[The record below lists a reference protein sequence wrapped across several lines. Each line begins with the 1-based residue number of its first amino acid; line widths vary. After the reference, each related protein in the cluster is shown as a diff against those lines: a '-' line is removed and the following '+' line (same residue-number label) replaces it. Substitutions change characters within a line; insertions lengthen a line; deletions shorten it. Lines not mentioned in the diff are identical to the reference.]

1 MKMSKGTTK
10 RMVIMLSAAAI
21 VFGGIYGFQQFRN
34 KMIKQGIGSQA
45 NPPQAVSTTTAQ
57 LASWQPT
64 VEAVGTLRAA
74 MGATLAAE
82 VSGLVTAIHF
92 DSGKTAQAGQIL
104 VELNAAPL
112 VAQLPQLQANAAL
125 AKLNYERDL
134 AQFKIQAVSQAQVDN
149 SAASLKVA
157 QSQVAAQQAL
167 IAQKTIRAPF
177 AGQLGIRQV
186 DLGQYVAPG
195 TAIVSLQKLDP
206 INLDFTVPQGQ
217 MGLIHLGA
225 KVSVAT
231 NAQPNKTYNGN
242 VVAIEP
248 QIDAATRNLKVRVK
262 LANPQ
267 GELLSGMFAT
277 VKVGEGAA
285 QQYITLPNVA
295 IAYNPYGSTVFVLKA
310 DGKGADGK
318 DKLTAE
324 QRFVTTGM
332 TRGDQVAITSGLKA
346 GETVVTAGQLKLHN
360 GSSVFVNNS
369 IQPDNNANPAVHDL

>member
-1 MKMSKGTTK
+1 MSKGTTK

-134 AQFKIQAVSQAQVDN
+134 AQFKIQAVSQAQVDT
-149 SAASLKVA
+149 SAANFKVA

-177 AGQLGIRQV
+177 TGQLGIRQV
-186 DLGQYVAPG
+186 DLGQYVGPG

-217 MGLIHLGA
+217 MGLIRLGA

-242 VVAIEP
+242 IEAIEP
-248 QIDAATRNLKVRVK
+248 QIDTTTRNLKVRVK
-262 LANPQ
+262 LANPH

-277 VKVGEGAA
+277 ARVGDGAV
-285 QQYITLPNVA
+285 QQYITLPNVT
-295 IAYNPYGSTVFVLKA
+295 IAYNPYGSTVFVVKSA
-310 DGKGADGK
+310 GKGADGK

-360 GSSVFVNNS
+360 GSTVFVNNS
-369 IQPDNNANPAVHDL
+369 IQPDNNPNPTVHDL

>member
-1 MKMSKGTTK
+1 MSKGTTK
-10 RMVIMLSAAAI
+10 RMIIMLSAAAL

-34 KMIKQGIGSQA
+34 KMIKQAIGSQA
-45 NPPQAVSTTTAQ
+45 NPPQAISTTEAQ
-57 LASWQPT
+57 FSTWQPT

-92 DSGKTAQAGQIL
+92 DSGKVAQAGQVL

-112 VAQLPQLQANAAL
+112 IAQLPQLQANAAL

-134 AQFKIQAVSQAQVDN
+134 AQLKIQAVSQAQADTSTAN
-149 SAASLKVA
+149 FKIA
-157 QSQVAAQQAL
+157 QAQVAAQQAL

-177 AGQLGIRQV
+177 SGQLGIRQV

-195 TAIVSLQKLDP
+195 TAVVSLQKLDP

-217 MGLIHLGA
+217 IDLIRLGA

-231 NAQPNKTYNGN
+231 NAQPDKTYTGSIA
-242 VVAIEP
+242 AIEP
-248 QIDAATRNLKVRVK
+248 QIDTATRNLKVRVK
-262 LANPQ
+262 LANPH

-277 VKVGEGAA
+277 VRVGDGAA

-295 IAYNPYGSTVFVLKA
+295 IAYNPYGSTVFVVKSA
-310 DGKGADGK
+310 GKGADGK
-318 DKLTAE
+318 DKVSVE

-346 GETVVTAGQLKLHN
+346 GEVVVTAGQLKLHN
-360 GSSVFVNNS
+360 GSPVFVNNS
-369 IQPDNNANPAVHDL
+369 VQPDNNPNPMVHDQ

>member
-1 MKMSKGTTK
+1 
-10 RMVIMLSAAAI
+10 
-21 VFGGIYGFQQFRN
+21 
-34 KMIKQGIGSQA
+34 
-45 NPPQAVSTTTAQ
+45 
-57 LASWQPT
+57 
-64 VEAVGTLRAA
+64 
-74 MGATLAAE
+74 
-82 VSGLVTAIHF
+82 
-92 DSGKTAQAGQIL
+92 
-104 VELNAAPL
+104 
-112 VAQLPQLQANAAL
+112 
-125 AKLNYERDL
+125 
-134 AQFKIQAVSQAQVDN
+134 
-149 SAASLKVA
+149 
-157 QSQVAAQQAL
+157 
-167 IAQKTIRAPF
+167 
-177 AGQLGIRQV
+177 
-186 DLGQYVAPG
+186 
-195 TAIVSLQKLDP
+195 LQKLDP

-242 VVAIEP
+242 IEAIEP

>member
-1 MKMSKGTTK
+1 MSKGTTK
-10 RMVIMLSAAAI
+10 RMIIMLSTAAI

-34 KMIKQGIGSQA
+34 KMIKQAIGSQA
-45 NPPQAVSTTTAQ
+45 NPPQAISTTVAQ
-57 LASWQPT
+57 FSSWQPT

-74 MGATLAAE
+74 MGSTLAAE

-92 DSGKTAQAGQIL
+92 ESGKTAQAGQVL

-112 VAQLPQLQANAAL
+112 IAQLPQLQANAAL

-134 AQFKIQAVSQAQVDN
+134 AQLKIQAVSQAQVDT
-149 SAASLKVA
+149 SAANFKVA
-157 QSQVAAQQAL
+157 QAQVAAQQAL

-177 AGQLGIRQV
+177 SGQLGIRQV

-206 INLDFTVPQGQ
+206 IYLDFTVPQAQ
-217 MGLIHLGA
+217 VNMIRQGA
-225 KVSVAT
+225 KVSVVT
-231 NAQPNKTYNGN
+231 NAQPDKTYNGSIT
-242 VVAIEP
+242 AIDP
-248 QIDAATRNLKVRVK
+248 QIDTTTRNLKVRVQ
-262 LANPQ
+262 LSNPH

-277 VKVGEGAA
+277 VHVGDGAA

-295 IAYNPYGSTVFVLKA
+295 IAYNPYGSTVFVVKSA
-310 DGKGADGK
+310 GKGADGK
-318 DKLTAE
+318 EKLSAE

-332 TRGDQVAITSGLKA
+332 TRGDQVAILTGLKA

-360 GSSVFVNNS
+360 GSPVFVNNS
-369 IQPDNNANPAVHDL
+369 IQPDNNPNPTVHDL

>member
-1 MKMSKGTTK
+1 MSKGTTK
-10 RMVIMLSAAAI
+10 RMVIMLAVAAL

-34 KMIKQGIGSQA
+34 KMIKQSIGAQA
-45 NPPQAVSTTTAQ
+45 NPPQAISTTVAQ
-57 LASWQPT
+57 FSTWQPT

-82 VSGLVTAIHF
+82 VSGLVTAIRF
-92 DSGKTAQAGQIL
+92 DSGKVAQAGQVL

-112 VAQLPQLQANAAL
+112 IAQLPQLQANAAL

-134 AQFKIQAVSQAQVDN
+134 AQLKIQAVSQAQADT
-149 SAASLKVA
+149 SAANFKVA
-157 QSQVAAQQAL
+157 QAQVVAQQAL

-177 AGQLGIRQV
+177 SGQLGIRQV

-195 TAIVSLQKLDP
+195 TAVVSLQKLDP
-206 INLDFTVPQGQ
+206 INLDFSVPQGQ
-217 MGLIHLGA
+217 IDLIRLGA

-231 NAQPNKTYNGN
+231 NAQPDKTYTGSIE
-242 VVAIEP
+242 AIEP
-248 QIDAATRNLKVRVK
+248 QIDTATRNLKVRVK
-262 LANPQ
+262 LANPH

-277 VKVGEGAA
+277 IRVGDGVA

-295 IAYNPYGSTVFVLKA
+295 IAYNPYGSTVFVVKSA
-310 DGKGADGK
+310 GKGADGK
-318 DKLTAE
+318 DKMSVE

-346 GETVVTAGQLKLHN
+346 GEVVVTAGQLKLHN
-360 GSSVFVNNS
+360 GSPVFVNNS
-369 IQPDNNANPAVHDL
+369 VQPDNNPNPMVHDQ